1 MVKCKGNLFFNF
13 EGSYSRKMNK
23 DKNIS
28 KYLLITILYIFVFLN
43 FNPISILAEE
53 QTSPTETNTDTTE
66 TILPSEEKTETTL
79 PPETI
84 LSSFNGQTITLGEFN
99 QIWDQIPEN
108 NKLQLT
114 KRNALDQ
121 IISEKLLIQ
130 EAKNRGLEQDKDVLE
145 QIKNTT
151 EQILVQSLIEKE
163 IIGKVKVEDQEALT
177 YYEENKNN
185 FITKEQVYLY
195 NILVETEEVAQ
206 DILEKLKAG
215 GDFIELAKE
224 KSTGPSAAEGGDLG
238 YISKGDLIPEI
249 ENVVFALEIGSISDI
264 IKSQYGFHILKV
276 TDKKPE
282 VLKTFEEVKEE
293 ITPTLLSTKQKE
305 AFDNLLEELKSKV
318 TIEINE
324 EALK

>member
-1 MVKCKGNLFFNF
+1 
-13 EGSYSRKMNK
+13 MNK
-23 DKNIS
+23 KKNIS
-28 KYLLITILYIFVFLN
+28 KYLLITILGIFVFLN

-53 QTSPTETNTDTTE
+53 KTSPTETNTDTAE

-79 PPETI
+79 PSETI

-99 QIWDQIPEN
+99 QLWDQIPEN

-114 KRNALDQ
+114 KRNVLDQ

-163 IIGKVKVEDQEALT
+163 IIGKVKVDDQEALT
-177 YYEENKNN
+177 YYEENKDN

-195 NILVETEEVAQ
+195 NILVETEEVAK

-215 GDFIELAKE
+215 GDFIEIAKE
-224 KSTGPSAAEGGDLG
+224 KSTGPSAAQGGNLG

-249 ENVVFALEIGSISDI
+249 ENDVFALEIGNISDI

-293 ITPTLLSTKQKE
+293 IVQTLLPTKQKE
-305 AFDNLLEELKSKV
+305 AFDNLLEELKSQV

>member
-1 MVKCKGNLFFNF
+1 
-13 EGSYSRKMNK
+13 MNK
-23 DKNIS
+23 NKNIS
-28 KYLLITILYIFVFLN
+28 KYLLITILSILVFLN

-53 QTSPTETNTDTTE
+53 QTSPTETGTNTDTAE
-66 TILPSEEKTETTL
+66 TILPSEEKTEIAL

-99 QIWDQIPEN
+99 QLWDQIPEN

-114 KRNALDQ
+114 KSNVLDQ

-151 EQILVQSLIEKE
+151 EQILVQFLIEKE

-293 ITPTLLSTKQKE
+293 ITPTLLSTKQKK

-324 EALK
+324 EAIK

>member
-1 MVKCKGNLFFNF
+1 
-13 EGSYSRKMNK
+13 MNK
-23 DKNIS
+23 NKNIS
-28 KYLLITILYIFVFLN
+28 KYLLITILGIFVFLN
-43 FNPISILAEE
+43 FNFISILAEE
-53 QTSPTETNTDTTE
+53 QTSPTETNTDTAE
-66 TILPSEEKTETTL
+66 TILPSEEKTEITL

-84 LSSFNGQTITLGEFN
+84 LSSFDGQTITLGEFN
-99 QIWDQIPEN
+99 QLWDQIPEN
-108 NKLQLT
+108 SKLQLT
-114 KRNALDQ
+114 KRNVLDQ

-163 IIGKVKVEDQEALT
+163 IIGKVKVDDQEALT
-177 YYEENKNN
+177 YYEENKDN

-195 NILVETEEVAQ
+195 NILVETEEVAK

-215 GDFIELAKE
+215 GDFIEIAKE
-224 KSTGPSAAEGGDLG
+224 KSTGPSAAQGGDLG
-238 YISKGDLIPEI
+238 YVSKGDLIPEI
-249 ENVVFALEIGSISDI
+249 ENVVFALEIGNISDI
-264 IKSQYGFHILKV
+264 IKSEYGFHILKV

-293 ITPTLLSTKQKE
+293 ILPTLLSTKQKE
-305 AFDNLLEELKSKV
+305 AFDNLIEELKSQV

>member
-1 MVKCKGNLFFNF
+1 
-13 EGSYSRKMNK
+13 MNK
-23 DKNIS
+23 NKNIS
-28 KYLLITILYIFVFLN
+28 KYLLITILGIFVFLN
-43 FNPISILAEE
+43 FNPISILADEK
-53 QTSPTETNTDTTE
+53 TSPTETNTDTAE

-99 QIWDQIPEN
+99 QLWDQIPEN
-108 NKLQLT
+108 YKLQLT
-114 KRNALDQ
+114 KRNVLDQ

-145 QIKNTT
+145 QIKKTT

-163 IIGKVKVEDQEALT
+163 IIGKVKVDDQEALT
-177 YYEENKNN
+177 YYEENKDN

-195 NILVETEEVAQ
+195 NILVETEEVAK

-215 GDFIELAKE
+215 GDFIEIAKE
-224 KSTGPSAAEGGDLG
+224 KSTGPSAAQGGDLG
-238 YISKGDLIPEI
+238 YVSKGDLIPEI
-249 ENVVFALEIGSISDI
+249 ENVVFALEIGNISDI
-264 IKSQYGFHILKV
+264 IKSEYGFHILKV

-293 ITPTLLSTKQKE
+293 IAPTLLSTKQKE
-305 AFDNLLEELKSKV
+305 AFDNLLEELKSQV

>member
-1 MVKCKGNLFFNF
+1 
-13 EGSYSRKMNK
+13 MNK
-23 DKNIS
+23 KKNIS
-28 KYLLITILYIFVFLN
+28 KYLLITILGIFVFLN

-53 QTSPTETNTDTTE
+53 KTSPTETNTDTAE

-79 PPETI
+79 PSETI

-99 QIWDQIPEN
+99 QLWDQIPEN

-114 KRNALDQ
+114 KRNVLDQ

-145 QIKNTT
+145 QIKKTT

-195 NILVETEEVAQ
+195 NILVETEEVAK

-215 GDFIELAKE
+215 GDFIEIAKE
-224 KSTGPSAAEGGDLG
+224 KSTGPSAAQGGDLG

-249 ENVVFALEIGSISDI
+249 ENDVFALEIGSISDI

-293 ITPTLLSTKQKE
+293 IVKTLLSTKQKE
-305 AFDNLLEELKSKV
+305 AFDNLLEELKSQV

>member
-1 MVKCKGNLFFNF
+1 MVRCKGNLFLNF

-23 DKNIS
+23 NKNIS
-28 KYLLITILYIFVFLN
+28 KCLLITILGIFVFLN

-53 QTSPTETNTDTTE
+53 KTSPTETNTDTA
-66 TILPSEEKTETTL
+66 ETTL

-99 QIWDQIPEN
+99 LLWDQIPEN

-114 KRNALDQ
+114 KSNVLDQ

-163 IIGKVKVEDQEALT
+163 IIGKVKVDDQEALT
-177 YYEENKNN
+177 YYEENKDN

-195 NILVETEEVAQ
+195 NILVETEEVAK
-206 DILEKLKAG
+206 DILEKLKSG
-215 GDFIELAKE
+215 VDFIEIAKE
-224 KSTGPSAAEGGDLG
+224 KSTGPSAAQGGDLG

-249 ENVVFALEIGSISDI
+249 ENVVFALEIGNISDI

-293 ITPTLLSTKQKE
+293 IVPTLLSTKQKE
-305 AFDNLLEELKSKV
+305 AFDNLLEELKSQV

>member
-1 MVKCKGNLFFNF
+1 MVICKSNLFFNF
-13 EGSYSRKMNK
+13 EGSHKMNK
-23 DKNIS
+23 NKNIS
-28 KYLLITILYIFVFLN
+28 KCLFIAILGIFVFLN
-43 FNPISILAEE
+43 FNPISILADEK
-53 QTSPTETNTDTTE
+53 TSPTETNTDTAE
-66 TILPSEEKTETTL
+66 TILPSEENTKTTL

-99 QIWDQIPEN
+99 QLWDQIPEN
-108 NKLQLT
+108 YKLQLT
-114 KRNALDQ
+114 KRNVLDQ

-145 QIKNTT
+145 QIKKTT

-163 IIGKVKVEDQEALT
+163 IIGKVKVDDQEALT
-177 YYEENKNN
+177 YYEENKDN

-224 KSTGPSAAEGGDLG
+224 KSTGPSAAQGGDLG
-238 YISKGDLIPEI
+238 YVSKGELIPEI
-249 ENVVFALEIGSISDI
+249 ENVIFALEIGNISDI
-264 IKSQYGFHILKV
+264 IKSEYGFHILKV

-293 ITPTLLSTKQKE
+293 IVQTLLSTKQKE
-305 AFDNLLEELKSKV
+305 AFDNLLEEIKSQV

-324 EALK
+324 EALQ

>member
-1 MVKCKGNLFFNF
+1 
-13 EGSYSRKMNK
+13 MNK
-23 DKNIS
+23 NKNIS
-28 KYLLITILYIFVFLN
+28 KCLLITILGIFIFLN
-43 FNPISILAEE
+43 FNPILILADE
-53 QTSPTETNTDTTE
+53 QTSPSETNTDTTE
-66 TILPSEEKTETTL
+66 TILPSEEKTETIL

-84 LSSFNGQTITLGEFN
+84 LSSFDGQTITLGEFN
-99 QIWDQIPEN
+99 QLWDQIPEN
-108 NKLQLT
+108 SKLQLT
-114 KRNALDQ
+114 KRNVLDQ

-163 IIGKVKVEDQEALT
+163 IIGKVKVDDQEALT

-195 NILVETEEVAQ
+195 NILVETEEVAK

-215 GDFIELAKE
+215 GDFIEIAKE
-224 KSTGPSAAEGGDLG
+224 KSTGPSAAQGGDLG
-238 YISKGDLIPEI
+238 YVSKGDLIPEI
-249 ENVVFALEIGSISDI
+249 ENVVFALEIGDISDI
-264 IKSQYGFHILKV
+264 IKSEYGFHILKV

-293 ITPTLLSTKQKE
+293 IAPTLLSTKQKE
-305 AFDNLLEELKSKV
+305 AFDNLLEELKSQV

-324 EALK
+324 EALQ